1 MDRDPLP
8 HIQTKESNMTTTTRN
23 ILIHLAY
30 MKAVTGGQIT
40 TVQGWANCHGMPYS
54 STWRLQGTRV
64 IHFVADVRVTEQEL
78 EEYLPRLDYVYV
90 FPEPF
95 ASTTNGIKALE
106 NRYYEYLVKM
116 SFVKKAGESVVPV
129 PTAEATFTLK
139 YADELEKYSKQANYV
154 WTTATDANPKK
165 EHLLEPAPAPTPT
178 ECKSLTE
185 ALVHLIDGRAK
196 DTDRDHVRTLTF
208 SKKDSYRKALD
219 KINKILNLLCYVT
232 YRAPIPYGKSFS
244 TRDSELRILYVP
256 EPEESHNTGSTNQS
270 SSRVYRE
277 TARKEGKTL
286 RQEHA
291 AAFADYFAVDFETQ
305 TQLTKEQRMST
316 DTTAQTEHSQMVD
329 RLFKPGWKIIESMT
343 SDMVEAWHAATGI
356 SGEAGELLDA
366 IKKYVVYGKEVD
378 VENVIEEL
386 GDLEFYMEALRQ
398 NLNITREQCLLHN
411 MDKLEKSKTAR
422 YKEGYTDQAA
432 IERADKQ

>member
-1 MDRDPLP
+1 
-8 HIQTKESNMTTTTRN
+8 MTTTTRN
-23 ILIHLAY
+23 ILVHLDY
-30 MKAVTGGQIT
+30 MKAVTGGQLT

-165 EHLLEPAPAPTPT
+165 EHLLEPAPTPT

-185 ALVHLIDGRAK
+185 ALVHLIDSRAK
-196 DTDRDHVRTLTF
+196 DIDRHHVRTLTF
-208 SKKDSYRKALD
+208 TKRDSYIKALD
-219 KINKILNLLCYVT
+219 KIGKVLSLLRYGTC
-232 YRAPIPYGKSFS
+232 RAPIPCGKIFS

-291 AAFADYFAVDFETQ
+291 AKAAHFAVDFETRP
-305 TQLTKEQRMST
+305 EIAAEE
-316 DTTAQTEHSQMVD
+316 AQ
-329 RLFKPGWKIIESMT
+329 PT
-343 SDMVEAWHAATGI
+343 SNI
-356 SGEAGELLDA
+356 L
-366 IKKYVVYGKEVD
+366 
-378 VENVIEEL
+378 
-386 GDLEFYMEALRQ
+386 DLEDEYGD
-398 NLNITREQCLLHN
+398 ITRIIVNPNGRVSLYYVN
-411 MDKLEKSKTAR
+411 EKAAKVKRNEISYGHFKALFRRLVDST
-422 YKEGYTDQAA
+422 EDQ
-432 IERADKQ
+432 